1 TNDNLPVDRLA
12 AIFQMTHRVRRLSVE
27 SQIPDY
33 YSLFEAIRRMRELEA
48 IHLDLPNS
56 FYFFLDLESFIREF
70 SQLKELTLHGKW
82 YAAFEDPQENAQ
94 DNGEEWSIQ
103 RLTISRADMGIFPR
117 GSTTQEM
124 AGLEDALQIMTS
136 LERLFSFQVKWAEQA
151 ELINTGRRQP
161 PVVEVAGVEVHD
173 ETLTKEYA
181 LPSLKELE
189 CTVVR
194 LTPDEQD
201 RFVRRLL
208 QQHPL
213 LERLILPESVVVPVE
228 AVIAIEWRC
237 LQLTEL
243 RLTISDP
250 EDPDQATAVWRSFYS
265 QIGRLRDLRTLHIV
279 CLQFN
284 KSEDAGIGEMRGAVN
299 LRNLTFSNIEGEWSQ
314 GDIRRLVTATP
325 ALEYLNLFPISL
337 ANWVQALRWL
347 HGLGKAHILAS
358 DHA

>member
-103 RLTISRADMGIFPR
+103 RLTISRADMGIVRYRTSLERLHLLQVEAVLSPPVLPSLRLLSNCPSLKELQFPR

-136 LERLFSFQVKWAEQA
+136 LERLFSFQVEWAEQA

-208 QQHPL
+208 QQRPL
-213 LERLILPESVVVPVE
+213 LERLILP
-228 AVIAIEWRC
+228 
-237 LQLTEL
+237 
-243 RLTISDP
+243 
-250 EDPDQATAVWRSFYS
+250 
-265 QIGRLRDLRTLHIV
+265 
-279 CLQFN
+279 
-284 KSEDAGIGEMRGAVN
+284 
-299 LRNLTFSNIEGEWSQ
+299 
-314 GDIRRLVTATP
+314 
-325 ALEYLNLFPISL
+325 
-337 ANWVQALRWL
+337 
-347 HGLGKAHILAS
+347 
-358 DHA
+358 